1 MEVQK
6 LSVVFQQTSKPTTV
20 APKPSAEH
28 HSPRVA
34 LAPRRQQQQ
43 PSSPPPPHRAKPSRP
58 PPPPPPLDP
67 PPTRAR
73 KPDGCERFATRIKK
87 PAACPASAPTTSS
100 SSLPTDCC
108 SARARVS
115 SSPPLEEDPEY
126 SYLRTVLERG
136 GFMRSS
142 PPPRRPGRGHSVAS
156 PVDPIVFHLLELEL
170 PADEARL
177 GALRHRWNRKL
188 LFHLAQELL
197 ADLLLGLD
205 ASSTGLPLLGKVWKR
220 VRSFPA
226 ADCRVV
232 GDIDALVGA
241 DLERANVRRLARHP
255 AVEEEAGDV
264 AEEVA
269 ERVLDAL
276 LAECVA
282 ESVSLSCTAL
292 SHSSSSSSRAAAR

>member
-1 MEVQK
+1 
-6 LSVVFQQTSKPTTV
+6 
-20 APKPSAEH
+20 
-28 HSPRVA
+28 
-34 LAPRRQQQQ
+34 
-43 PSSPPPPHRAKPSRP
+43 
-58 PPPPPPLDP
+58 
-67 PPTRAR
+67 
-73 KPDGCERFATRIKK
+73 
-87 PAACPASAPTTSS
+87 
-100 SSLPTDCC
+100 LPTDCC

-115 SSPPLEEDPEY
+115 SSSPLEEDPEY

-177 GALRHRWNRKL
+177 GPLRHRWNRKL

-197 ADLLLGLD
+197 ADLLLDLD
-205 ASSTGLPLLGKVWKR
+205 SSSTAMTTGLPLLGKVWKR
-220 VRSFPA
+220 VQSFPA

-232 GDIDALVGA
+232 GDIDALVAA
-241 DLERANVRRLARHP
+241 DLESSNVRRLARHP

-269 ERVLDAL
+269 DRVLDAL
-276 LAECVA
+276 LAQCVA
-282 ESVSLSCTAL
+282 ESVSLSCAAHAQ
-292 SHSSSSSSRAAAR
+292 SHPSSS

>member
-1 MEVQK
+1 M
-6 LSVVFQQTSKPTTV
+6 
-20 APKPSAEH
+20 
-28 HSPRVA
+28 
-34 LAPRRQQQQ
+34 
-43 PSSPPPPHRAKPSRP
+43 
-58 PPPPPPLDP
+58 
-67 PPTRAR
+67 
-73 KPDGCERFATRIKK
+73 
-87 PAACPASAPTTSS
+87 
-100 SSLPTDCC
+100 
-108 SARARVS
+108 
-115 SSPPLEEDPEY
+115 
-126 SYLRTVLERG
+126 
-136 GFMRSS
+136 
-142 PPPRRPGRGHSVAS
+142 AS